1 MGDCKMNRLA
11 KAIRSVTLAPVMAG
25 IMLTLVYVTKPQV
38 MGRVNSFW
46 WGIFFL
52 TVLPILAY
60 PLQPYIPGY
69 REKGREGQRGLAMV
83 FAVAG
88 YLMGVIANFVLKAPR
103 GMWMIYLEYLLSGLL
118 ILLFNKCLGLR
129 ASGHACGV
137 AGPAAL
143 LVYFRIP
150 ALIPGLI
157 ILALTWWASLR
168 MKRHTAGQLLG
179 GMAIPVAVI
188 LVLTLLEKITL

>member
-1 MGDCKMNRLA
+1 MNRLA
-11 KAIRSVTLAPVMAG
+11 KAIRCVTLAPVMAG
-25 IMLTLVYVTKPQV
+25 IMLTLVYVRQPQV
-38 MGRVNSFW
+38 MGRAGSFW
-46 WGIFFL
+46 WGLFFL

-69 REKGREGQRGLAMV
+69 RKKGREGQRSLAMV

-88 YLMGVIANFVLKAPR
+88 YLMGGIANFVLKAPR
-103 GMWMIYLEYLLSGLL
+103 GMWMIYLEYLLSGFL
-118 ILLFNKCLGLR
+118 ILFFNKCLGLR

-150 ALIPGLI
+150 AFISGMI

-168 MKRHTAGQLLG
+168 MKRHSGS
-179 GMAIPVAVI
+179 VI
-188 LVLTLLEKITL
+188 QGSFMIE